1 MVTPRLLQ
9 HVRHKF
15 GRDGCTRLI
24 LLVLARVR
32 EEGDYCSDT
41 PGTSDL
47 ACMNHNTELHERGID
62 LPAAG
67 IDDVYVV
74 LAHGLMDRDIRLAN
88 STPAHV
94 RAREWYTQAKHIA
107 LR

>member
-1 MVTPRLLQ
+1 MITPAPLNHIRDQ
-9 HVRHKF
+9 F
-15 GRDGCTRLI
+15 GRDGRPTLV
-24 LLVLARVR
+24 LLVLPRVR
-32 EEGDYCSDT
+32 EKRNHRSD
-41 PGTSDL
+41 PLCARNL
-47 ACMNHNTELHERGID
+47 ARMNHNTELHERGID
-62 LPAAG
+62 LPTAG

-94 RAREWYTQAKHIA
+94 RAREWYTQAEHIA